1 VGIAGDT
8 RGRAV
13 AATRSRSIRRPAA
26 TLGAVPPSALVLTG
40 IISVQV
46 GAGLAARMFGQVTPA
61 VMTGLRLW
69 SSALLVAAIGGR
81 ELARSV
87 RDLVRERAWRDA
99 AVAVAFGVT
108 LGIMNFSIYQSF
120 ARIPLGIAVTIEFL
134 GPLAVAVASSRRL
147 IDLVWVGLAGAGVAL
162 LSNGWASLA
171 HGGRGG
177 HSDAGLAVSGVAFG
191 LVAAACWAAYI
202 MLSKSTGR
210 RFRGSSGL
218 VIAMVIAAIVAT
230 PVTVA
235 QGSAGHGSVLRPAV
249 LGTGVAVGL
258 LSSVIP
264 YRLELEALRRVPA
277 RVFGIWM
284 SLEPAV
290 AALVGLVLLS
300 ESLAP
305 REWAAIV
312 CVMVACAGAARG
324 AAGRDL
330 APEGAPPPPAP

>member
-1 VGIAGDT
+1 
-8 RGRAV
+8 
-13 AATRSRSIRRPAA
+13 
-26 TLGAVPPSALVLTG
+26 
-40 IISVQV
+40 
-46 GAGLAARMFGQVTPA
+46 
-61 VMTGLRLW
+61 MTGLRLW
-69 SSALLVAAIGGR
+69 SSAVIVAALGGR
-81 ELARSV
+81 ELACSL

-108 LGIMNFSIYQSF
+108 LGVMNFSIYQSF

-177 HSDAGLAVSGVAFG
+177 HPAPGLAVSGVAFA
-191 LVAAACWAAYI
+191 LVAAACWAGYI
-202 MLSKSTGR
+202 LLSASTGR

-218 VIAMVIAAIVAT
+218 VLAMAIAAIVVT
-230 PVTVA
+230 PVAAA
-235 QGSAGHGSVLRPAV
+235 QGSAGHDSVLRPGV
-249 LGTGVAVGL
+249 LATGVAVGL

-264 YRLELEALRRVPA
+264 YRLELEALRRIPA

-300 ESLAP
+300 EALAP
-305 REWAAIV
+305 REWAAIA
-312 CVMVACAGAARG
+312 CVMVACAGAAR
-324 AAGRDL
+324 AAAQPDW
-330 APEGAPPPPAP
+330 APEGAPPRRRRDGPATEPGRAASGCARILR

>member
-1 VGIAGDT
+1 V
-8 RGRAV
+8 
-13 AATRSRSIRRPAA
+13 
-26 TLGAVPPSALVLTG
+26 LVVTG
-40 IISVQV
+40 IVSVQI
-46 GAGLAARMFGQVTPA
+46 GAGLAGRMFGQVTPT

-69 SSALLVAAIGGR
+69 SGAVLMAAFGGR
-81 ELARSV
+81 GLAHSL

-147 IDLVWVGLAGAGVAL
+147 VDLVWVALAGAGVAL
-162 LSNGWASLA
+162 LSNGWASLG
-171 HGGRGG
+171 HGARGG
-177 HSDAGLAVSGVAFG
+177 AATAGLAVSGVAFA

-202 MLSKSTGR
+202 LLSASTGR

-218 VIAMVIAAIVAT
+218 VIAMAIAAIVVT
-230 PVTVA
+230 PVAAA
-235 QGSAGHGSVLRPAV
+235 QESAGHGSMLRLGVLA
-249 LGTGVAVGL
+249 TGVAVGL

-264 YRLELEALRRVPA
+264 YRLELEALRRIPA

-300 ESLAP
+300 EALAP

-312 CVMVACAGAARG
+312 CVMAACAGAARG
-324 AAGRDL
+324 AAEPGS
-330 APEGAPPPPAP
+330 APEALPPPPTP